1 MTQSLTRRCLT
12 EHPRVAK
19 AVRTGLSAAAALLV
33 LGAASAP
40 VAAQEPLQ
48 EPLLEPLLEPGPT
61 NWLFLTLTPGDGGSG
76 ELRGD
81 GGHDG
86 GHSRGILLSCDPPQG
101 HGRAAEACAQ
111 LEKVGGDI
119 GRLARLQPDNS
130 FCPMIYAP
138 VTAHA
143 RGTWGGRTV
152 EYRETFSNSC
162 ALAARTG
169 SVFTMDG

>member
-12 EHPRVAK
+12 GHSRAAK
-19 AVRTGLSAAAALLV
+19 ALRGGLAAGAAALFV
-33 LGAASAP
+33 LGTATAP
-40 VAAQEPLQ
+40 AAAQEPI
-48 EPLLEPLLEPGPT
+48 LEPGPT
-61 NWLFLTLTPGDGGSG
+61 NWLFLTLTPGDGGHG
-76 ELRGD
+76 GTHGD

-86 GHSRGILLSCDPPQG
+86 TRGDGGHSRGFLLTCDPPQG

-111 LEKVGGDI
+111 LEKVDGDI
-119 GRLARLQPDNS
+119 SRLQRLQPKNA

-143 RGTWGGRTV
+143 RGQWNGRAV
-152 EYRETFSNSC
+152 EYQQTFSNAC

-169 SVFTMDG
+169 SVFSLDR